1 MVIIPL
7 KVYSF
12 LTELDQLPSLAA
24 FYFRVW
30 LEQPGT
36 IDAKFQGLLFDG
48 GDFTCC
54 IIELPRIFS
63 TSLQGIEGCPRI
75 QLKNISIST

>member
-54 IIELPRIFS
+54 IIELPRIFFDK
-63 TSLQGIEGCPRI
+63 LVGI
-75 QLKNISIST
+75 

>member
-1 MVIIPL
+1 MFGR
-7 KVYSF
+7 F
-12 LTELDQLPSLAA
+12 LLPSLAA

-54 IIELPRIFS
+54 IIELPRIFFDK
-63 TSLQGIEGCPRI
+63 LAGI
-75 QLKNISIST
+75 

>member
-36 IDAKFQGLLFDG
+36 ILTKLHGLFFDG

-54 IIELPRIFS
+54 IIELPRIFFDK
-63 TSLQGIEGCPRI
+63 LVGI
-75 QLKNISIST
+75 